1 MDKRVSKEELEYV
14 AGLFTEYMRENDG
27 SSSEYE
33 VRSSGKL
40 DSSITQ
46 PFQKI
51 SGNDL
56 YPTLVSRAS
65 MLYYLCIKN
74 HPFEDGNKR
83 MGIFVLLIY
92 LAKNGYW
99 LDCNEEELFDI
110 TVYTAGSDVK
120 DMEEVRGRI
129 ERFVEENMVPSDL
142 STLDL

>member
-1 MDKRVSKEELEYV
+1 MDKRVSEEELKYMAE
-14 AGLFTEYMRENDG
+14 LFTEYMRENDG

-33 VRSSGKL
+33 VRNSGKL

-46 PFQKI
+46 PFQQI
-51 SGNDL
+51 GGNDL
-56 YPTLVSRAS
+56 YPDLVSKGS
-65 MLYYLCIKN
+65 VLYYFCIKN

-99 LDCNEEELFDI
+99 LDCSEEELFEI

-120 DMEEVRGRI
+120 DMEEVVEKI
-129 ERFVEENMVPSDL
+129 EGFVEMNLVPYDSSTSDL
-142 STLDL
+142 

>member
-1 MDKRVSKEELEYV
+1 MDKRVSKEELEYM
-14 AGLFTEYMRENDG
+14 AELFTQYMRENDG

-33 VRSSGKL
+33 VRNSGKL
-40 DSSITQ
+40 ESSITQ

-83 MGIFVLLIY
+83 MGIFALLIY

-99 LDCNEEELFDI
+99 LDCSDEELFDI
-110 TVYTAGSDVK
+110 TVYTAGSSVK
-120 DMEEVRGRI
+120 DMEEVKGKI
-129 ERFVEENMVPSDL
+129 EDFIKNNLVNFLE
-142 STLDL
+142 